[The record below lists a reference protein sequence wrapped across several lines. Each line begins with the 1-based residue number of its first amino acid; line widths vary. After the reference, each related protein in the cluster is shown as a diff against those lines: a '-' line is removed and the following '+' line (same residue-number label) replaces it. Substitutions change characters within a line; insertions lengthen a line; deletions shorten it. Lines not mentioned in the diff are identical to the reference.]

1 MSTSFILC
9 ENPVPGGVSI
19 RIYQD
24 ADMVLGQVIAPDSVI
39 DGSHTAAEADKDGEI
54 GIHQALAS
62 AIELAASNN
71 DQVAVIDPDGLWK
84 EEWGELIRL

>member
-24 ADMVLGQVIAPDSVI
+24 ADVVLGRVIAPEDEI
-39 DGSHTAAEADKDGEI
+39 DGSHTAAEADKDGAI
-54 GIHQALAS
+54 GVHQALAS
-62 AIELAASNN
+62 AIELAESHNN
-71 DQVAVIDPDGLWK
+71 QVAVIDPDGLWK